1 MLNNLLASFLCHAD
15 TERPELIIVYLK
27 YYSRGG
33 FCLWKKGAEVVI
45 SKRKQKHNKF
55 QSFFD
60 YSESHSCI
68 PSPLWFPKTT
78 ANLQNSLCIIINLNM
93 PDRWTWQFY
102 PLVDMATANS
112 SLTKIKFLFQP
123 HLTLKNMDSFVTG
136 NGLVL
141 TDFMQSQYSLVQ
153 FKPQ

>member
-33 FCLWKKGAEVVI
+33 FCLWKKDAEVVI

-78 ANLQNSLCIIINLNM
+78 ANLQNSMHNYKPEYARPM
-93 PDRWTWQFY
+93 
-102 PLVDMATANS
+102 DMTVLPSGWYGNC
-112 SLTKIKFLFQP
+112 KF
-123 HLTLKNMDSFVTG
+123 
-136 NGLVL
+136 
-141 TDFMQSQYSLVQ
+141 
-153 FKPQ
+153 